1 MNDLPLRFF
10 IALAMSCLVGLERE
24 NSGMKQGRRVALG
37 VRTYSI
43 VGMLGFGCAWLHSV
57 GNPWALPAGLLGV
70 TTLAVMGYIA
80 KMKEGRMGW
89 TSEVAVLL
97 TYIVGALSLLSEQLW
112 APMALGVVGAL
123 LLSEKAD
130 IEQYVMRLDQTE
142 FLAGLKFLLVTLVI
156 LQALPDTSYTEFQI
170 NPRKVWWIVVLV
182 SSVGF
187 VGYFLQKRFGSKHGL
202 WLSGILGG
210 MVSSTAV
217 SIAVGRIAQRS
228 PDRGASALQASL
240 LASCMMYPRILI
252 LIWFIRPDYGERLH
266 WPLLLLALPGIIMA
280 FMVKPGAENLAEQ
293 ETVPATQ
300 NPFEVRPALL
310 FATLFV
316 ALSAATVLVTTNFGK
331 AGLLMLAGIM
341 GITDIDPFIL
351 SLAQQPG
358 ELVKLNIA
366 AILLAILSN
375 TLIKGVYF
383 GGLVKEERRNAFLR
397 YGIWAA
403 LHAPFVFWAAS

>member
-10 IALAMSCLVGLERE
+10 IALAMSCLIGLERE
-24 NSGMKQGRRVALG
+24 TSGMKQGRRVALG

-43 VGMLGFGCAWLHSV
+43 VGMLGFGCAWLQSA
-57 GNPWALPAGLLGV
+57 GNPWALPTGMLGV

-80 KMKEGRMGW
+80 KMKDGRMGW

-97 TYIVGALSLLSEQLW
+97 TYVVGALSLMGVLW
-112 APMALGVVGAL
+112 APMALGVVGAF

-130 IEQYVMRLDQTE
+130 IEQYVMRLDQAE
-142 FLAGLKFLLVTLVI
+142 FLAVLKFLLVTLVI
-156 LQALPDTSYTEFQI
+156 LQALPNTPYTDFQI

-182 SSVGF
+182 STVGF
-187 VGYFLQKRFGSKHGL
+187 IGYFLQKKFGSKHGL

-217 SIAVGRIAQRS
+217 SIAVGRIAQRA
-228 PDRGASALQASL
+228 PERGSNALQASL
-240 LASCMMYPRILI
+240 FASCVMYFRVLA
-252 LIWFIRPDYGERLH
+252 LIWFIRKDYAQQLL
-266 WPLLLLALPGIIMA
+266 WPMLLLALPGLIMA
-280 FMVKPGAENLAEQ
+280 FLVKPSVENPVGR
-293 ETVPATQ
+293 ETVPAAQ

-316 ALSAATVLVTTNFGK
+316 ALSAATVLVRTYYGN
-331 AGLLMLAGIM
+331 AGLLSLAAFM
-341 GITDIDPFIL
+341 GVTDIDPFIL

-358 ELVKLNIA
+358 TLEKLNIA

-375 TLIKGVYF
+375 TLVKGVYF
-383 GGLVKEERRNAFLR
+383 GSLVKDERRAAFTR

-403 LHAPFVFWAAS
+403 LHVPFVLLAAS